1 VSALNSE
8 EITKSLSAL
17 LAPLPP
23 DQQDRLRNAL
33 KYLKEKCLVFS
44 EPFSTKPL
52 LPDNFRYPT
61 CPAANGSGQGTM
73 VCAAQLDFK
82 ALIGDTAFPGP
93 RDGLLT
99 IFRDPQRALRHVK
112 DRKSFA
118 FNYME
123 ERARAWLKPGES
135 AHTVSGHTVWTMP
148 EDLSLYRRLLEKEEL
163 PVELDQG
170 LQNWAASFN
179 TLFMGES
186 KERKAQLYGN
196 NLPDLNELKSMAA
209 FAQSGISYSPQRAS
223 DWHYQHLID
232 EAGHFRLLTKL
243 YENGEDKLET
253 IVLIKAAD
261 LVKSDF
267 DKAWLF
273 TRRAAF

>member
-1 VSALNSE
+1 M
-8 EITKSLSAL
+8 

-23 DQQDRLRNAL
+23 AQQDRLRNAL

-44 EPFSTKPL
+44 EPLSTKPL

-61 CPAANGSGQGTM
+61 CPAANGTGSGTM

-118 FNYME
+118 FTYME
-123 ERARAWLKPGES
+123 ERARAWLNPGES
-135 AHTVSGHTVWTMP
+135 AHVESGHTASGHTASGHTVWTMP
-148 EDLSLYRRLLEKEEL
+148 EDLSLYRSLLEKEEL
-163 PVELDQG
+163 PVELDQA
-170 LQNWAASFN
+170 LKNWASSFN

-186 KERKAQLYGN
+186 KERKAQIYGN
-196 NLPDLNELKSMAA
+196 NLPDLNELKTMAA

-232 EAGHFRLLTKL
+232 EAGHFRLLTRL

-253 IVLIKAAD
+253 IVLIKDAD
-261 LVKSDF
+261 LAKSDF

-273 TRRAAF
+273 TRRTVF